1 MSLDRDLRDALQP
14 LAGDPI
20 ADAMR
25 VLAALPPAGPLPPD
39 PAPPRAPLP
48 WWLLLA
54 GVALGAVLGLAGANW
69 FGGAPPATSPPPQ
82 PAQPPQPAPPP
93 DPAVA
98 KPKPDA
104 PPKSRENERP
114 SEYADQL
121 QIMAFGELSIDEP
134 GVGRQVLAPG
144 GYMAAVGTLF
154 DTGPSMAGIYAYA
167 NDVRVR
173 LDRATLALV
182 QPDLVTLQRGRLWL
196 SNATRPAAL
205 VVRADRVDVDV
216 TAAVLMLE
224 ARSSGLWACCL
235 EGEALVRP
243 LGGTAFRLP
252 AQQQVEIDRRT
263 GRGEL
268 QKVAFAG
275 TLTSWMTRM
284 ILQQTDDTELYG
296 RIAQLLDAYLE
307 GTHREAAAIEL
318 RRLGARAAGKLYGA
332 LDGMV
337 SRPELRQRTA
347 ALLADVAEYEQR
359 DWLLALLEFDDADV
373 RAVAFQGLVR
383 VTGAGVE
390 DEAFWREGDA
400 VARATALAAWR
411 ERLR

>member
-54 GVALGAVLGLAGANW
+54 GVALGAVLGLAAARW
-69 FGGAPPATSPPPQ
+69 FGEAPPLPPQ
-82 PAQPPQPAPPP
+82 PVQPP
-93 DPAVA
+93 DPTVVP
-98 KPKPDA
+98 PKPDA
-104 PPKSRENERP
+104 PSTLREKEQP

-134 GVGRQVLAPG
+134 GVGRQLLAPG

-173 LDRATLALV
+173 LDRATLAMV

-196 SNATRPAAL
+196 SNVTRPAAL

-284 ILQQTDDTELYG
+284 ILQQTDDAELYG
-296 RIAQLLDAYLE
+296 RIAQMLDAYLE
-307 GTHREAAAIEL
+307 GAYRDAAAIEL
-318 RRLGARAAGKLYGA
+318 RRLGARTAGRLYAA
-332 LDGMV
+332 LDGMAA
-337 SRPELRQRTA
+337 RPELRLRTA
-347 ALLADVAEYEQR
+347 SLLADVAEYDQR
-359 DWLLALLEFDDADV
+359 DWLLALLENDDSDV
-373 RAVAFQGLVR
+373 RAMAFRGLVR

-390 DEAFWREGDA
+390 DEAFWRGGDA
-400 VARATALAAWR
+400 GARATAVAAWR
-411 ERLR
+411 ETLR

>member
-39 PAPPRAPLP
+39 PAPPRAPMP

-54 GVALGAVLGLAGANW
+54 GVVFGVVLGLAGASW
-69 FGGAPPATSPPPQ
+69 FAGAPVATSPPPP
-82 PAQPPQPAPPP
+82 PAQPEQPVQRS
-93 DPAVA
+93 DPAMA
-98 KPKPDA
+98 QPKPDA
-104 PPKSRENERP
+104 PRKPRENERP
-114 SEYADQL
+114 SEWADQL
-121 QIMAFGELSIDEP
+121 QIMAFGEVSIDEP
-134 GVGRQVLAPG
+134 GVGRQLLAPG

-154 DTGPSMAGIYAYA
+154 DTGPSMAGVYTYA

-224 ARSSGLWACCL
+224 VRNSGLWACCL
-235 EGEALVRP
+235 EGDALMRP
-243 LGGTAFRLP
+243 LGGTAFRLQ

-263 GRGEL
+263 GRGEV

-296 RIAQLLDAYLE
+296 RIAQMVDAYLE
-307 GTHREAAAIEL
+307 GSYRDAAAIEL
-318 RRLGARAAGKLYGA
+318 RRLGARTAGRLYAA

-337 SRPELRQRTA
+337 SKPELRLQTA
-347 ALLADVAEYEQR
+347 SLLADVAEYDQR
-359 DWLLALLEFDDADV
+359 DWLLALLELDDAEV
-373 RAVAFQGLVR
+373 RVVAFRALVR

-390 DEAFWREGDA
+390 DEAFWRDGDA
-400 VARATALAAWR
+400 GARGAAVAAWR